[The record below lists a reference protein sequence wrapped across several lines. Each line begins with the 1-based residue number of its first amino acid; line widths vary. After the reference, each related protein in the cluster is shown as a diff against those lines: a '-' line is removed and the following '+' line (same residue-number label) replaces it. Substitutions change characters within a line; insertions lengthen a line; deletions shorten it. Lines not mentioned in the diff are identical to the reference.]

1 MIIQPERFFIEPP
14 MRDVS
19 ASVYASYDELLE
31 QSKQQDGSLQF
42 DWVILN
48 TDWQTSITYKIV
60 AWDTL
65 STIAQDFGTT
75 VQALAEKNWL
85 DPNSILRKWQ
95 ELIITFTEN
104 FVYQVEKESTL
115 EEFAN
120 AYGLNINDLMSL
132 NYLTPPSVKIVPGQ
146 ELILPLTRN
155 EAKIK
160 WLIGVEEFI
169 PLEIIEEESEEEELN
184 EIEPE
189 VIETPK
195 ERSKWIDDSEQE
207 IITAEETENH
217 LKGIEEQ
224 KAKQWNERLDAE
236 KRAEAEKKAK
246 EEKAAQ
252 IAQIKQQ
259 APASKPKANN
269 TCSSDKCMYNGK
281 CYNKPSNAVC
291 TPQDKANAWMC
302 KEWYTDTWKSCVKAG
317 AKVTK
322 KATAT
327 AQKKLKQWVITQRY
341 FNAKKTWYP
350 YNGWARGHCTEY
362 VDYRWWKN
370 LWKQS
375 FWRGNAN
382 RWYSSAAAAGA
393 KVWKTPQ
400 YGAAA
405 VFSAGTNSY
414 RWYGH
419 VAVVIDID
427 RDNNLILVEEQ
438 NYVGTYVVNQRRV
451 NMNQPIWYVYP

>member
-14 MRDVS
+14 LRDVS
-19 ASVYASYDELLE
+19 ASVYASYDDLLE

-42 DWVILN
+42 DGVILN

-85 DPNSILRKWQ
+85 DPNSVLRKWQ

-155 EAKIK
+155 EAKLK

-169 PLEIIEEESEEEELN
+169 PLEIIEEQPEEEIIDE
-184 EIEPE
+184 ETE
-189 VIETPK
+189 VVETPK

-217 LKGIEEQ
+217 LKSIEEQ
-224 KAKQWNERLDAE
+224 KEKQRNDRLAAE
-236 KRAEAEKKAK
+236 KRAEEEKKAK
-246 EEKAAQ
+246 AEKAAQ

-269 TCSSDKCMYNGK
+269 TCSTDKCMFNGK
-281 CYNKPSNAVC
+281 CYNKPVNAVC
-291 TPQDKANAWMC
+291 APQDKQNAWVC
-302 KEWYTDTWKSCVKAG
+302 KEWYTDTGKSCVKAG
-317 AKVTK
+317 AKTTK
-322 KATAT
+322 KTTAT
-327 AQKKLKQWVITQRY
+327 AQKKLKQWVISQRY

-350 YNGWARGHCTEY
+350 YNGRARGHCTEY

-382 RWYSSAAAAGA
+382 RWYANASAAWA

-451 NMNQPIWYVYP
+451 SMNQPIWYVYP